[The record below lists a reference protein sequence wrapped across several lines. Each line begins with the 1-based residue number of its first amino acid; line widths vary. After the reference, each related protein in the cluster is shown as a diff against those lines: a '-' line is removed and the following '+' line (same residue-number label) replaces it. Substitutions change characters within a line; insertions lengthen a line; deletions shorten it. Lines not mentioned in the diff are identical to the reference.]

1 MILRTVRTFSA
12 LLPVS
17 TRLTSDFAS
26 FFREWLGAGS
36 PAVPPPCSTDQLELF
51 DPVDDGRTF
60 GEWVESLPLD
70 SSVSC
75 PVDGITPRQSNLS
88 TAQAIKMGSW
98 GVQRPGAGSKPK
110 TLRKPSQPW
119 DGHGTCPSV
128 GERLTGVRSGDLV
141 TGKHR
146 LAAHPALLHSSEM
159 RETQHLAAQAPGLRA
174 DNRGP
179 VDLGDLEG
187 RESHLAFRTSSRR
200 GQAGT

>member
-1 MILRTVRTFSA
+1 MAGRGVAGRPSA
-12 LLPVS
+12 LLD
-17 TRLTSDFAS
+17 R
-26 FFREWLGAGS
+26 
-36 PAVPPPCSTDQLELF
+36 PA
-51 DPVDDGRTF
+51 RTF
-60 GEWVESLPLD
+60 RPCRRRAHLRRVGRELPLD
-70 SSVSC
+70 SSGSC